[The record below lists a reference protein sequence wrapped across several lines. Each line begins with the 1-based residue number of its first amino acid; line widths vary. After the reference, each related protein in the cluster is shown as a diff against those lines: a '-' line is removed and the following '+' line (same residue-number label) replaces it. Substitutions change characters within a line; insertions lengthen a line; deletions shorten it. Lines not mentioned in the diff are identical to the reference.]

1 MVVRMK
7 TSLMTRRELALLV
20 NCAVK
25 WEIPRVN
32 SKREQ
37 IIICGSRMYLQC
49 CNVLPRLQCRDIL
62 PDKQDILKAVS
73 CAGVGPVEG
82 SQDYQD
88 FTAGVNVQ

>member
-7 TSLMTRRELALLV
+7 TSLMTRRELVLLV

-32 SKREQ
+32 NKREQ

-49 CNVLPRLQCRDIL
+49 CNVLPRL
-62 PDKQDILKAVS
+62 
-73 CAGVGPVEG
+73 
-82 SQDYQD
+82 
-88 FTAGVNVQ
+88 